1 MLFSPDLHTA
11 LSVCEEWDLKQL
23 LLYKKELYQ
32 L

>member
-1 MLFSPDLHTA
+1 MLFPLDLHTA
-11 LSVCEEWDLKQL
+11 LCEEWDLKQL